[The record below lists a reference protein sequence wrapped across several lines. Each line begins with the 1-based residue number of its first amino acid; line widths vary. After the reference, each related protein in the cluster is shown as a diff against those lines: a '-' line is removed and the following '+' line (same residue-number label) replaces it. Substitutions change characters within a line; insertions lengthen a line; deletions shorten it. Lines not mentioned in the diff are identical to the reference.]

1 MFNHS
6 IKKKE
11 VKREMSES
19 ILEMRN
25 ISKNYGGI
33 QALKGVNLQLRRGE
47 VLCLCGE
54 NGAGKST
61 LMKILAGVEHQS
73 EGQIFINGAKAHI
86 TKPIDA
92 IRLGISM
99 VHQELV
105 QIEDMTVAEN
115 IYVGRY
121 NSKGGIV
128 DDTGLRR
135 DTKSLME
142 RLGIYFEPDSLIRQY
157 SVAQRQLIE
166 ILKAL
171 SYDSSIIIFDEPTA
185 ALTIEETEKF
195 YRIIRQLKE
204 ENLAIILISHRME
217 DIYAVGDR
225 IEVLRDGAVSGGGM
239 VSEMTVNDIVHLM
252 VGRQMTQQFPDK
264 TNEIG
269 EVIFEAQHISNARV
283 HDVSFELHR
292 GEILGVGGLVGA
304 GRTELLRAIFGMDEF
319 EGKILLNGA
328 EIQNHSPMD
337 SLKRGFALVPEDR
350 KDQGL
355 ILNQT
360 ILQNMVLS
368 ILEKLSGFGI
378 MNGKKENSVCNRYM
392 EKLRIRASGSAMMV
406 RMLSGGNQQ
415 KVVLG
420 KCLVSDPQIL
430 LLDEP
435 TRGVDVGAK
444 AEIYKIINDLASEG
458 ISIIVV
464 SSEMTELLGISDRIM
479 VMHEGYLS
487 GILEMED
494 ATEESIMHLAIAH
507 NH

>member
-1 MFNHS
+1 
-6 IKKKE
+6 
-11 VKREMSES
+11 MSDY

-33 QALKGVNLQLRRGE
+33 HALKGVNLKLRRGE

-73 EGQIFINGAKAHI
+73 EGEIFVNGEKAHI

-121 NSKGGIV
+121 HSRAGIV
-128 DDTGLRR
+128 DDSALRK
-135 DTKSLME
+135 DAEALMN
-142 RLGIYFEPDSLIRQY
+142 RLGIRYEPDSMIRQY

-185 ALTIEETEKF
+185 ALTIEETEKL
-195 YRIIRQLKE
+195 YTIIRQLKK

-225 IEVLRDGAVSGGGM
+225 IEVLRDGAVSGGGA
-239 VSEMTVNDIVHLM
+239 VSEMTVDDIVHLM
-252 VGRQMTQQFPDK
+252 VGRTMTQQFPDK
-264 TNEIG
+264 TNVAG
-269 EVIFEAQHISNARV
+269 EVIFEAQHISNARI
-283 HDVSFELHR
+283 HDVSFQLHK
-292 GEILGVGGLVGA
+292 GEILGIGGLVGA
-304 GRTELLRAIFGMDEF
+304 GRTELLRAIFGMDEC
-319 EGKILLNGA
+319 EGTFFLNGV
-328 EIQNHSPMD
+328 EMKNHSPMD

-355 ILNQT
+355 ILNQS

-368 ILEKLSGFGI
+368 VLEKLSAFGI
-378 MNGKKENSVCNRYM
+378 MSSKRENSVCRKYI
-392 EKLRIRASGSAMMV
+392 KRLRIRASGSAMMV

-420 KCLVSDPQIL
+420 KCLASEPQIL

-458 ISIIVV
+458 ISILVV

-507 NH
+507 NQ